1 MAIKQ
6 LTVFVQNKKGTVVSV
21 TDILSKNNINL
32 RALSIAETQDFGILR
47 LIVNDEVTAE
57 RVLADAGYL
66 IKTIDVL
73 GVKIGDE
80 PGKLTAALDILD
92 KADINV
98 EYLYAFMARTEK
110 HAYVVLRV
118 EDNAAAEAALTG
130 AGFHMIMPIIS
141 IIFNSDPLCRNIY
154 V

>member
-73 GVKIGDE
+73 GVKIGDQ
-80 PGKLTAALDILD
+80 PGKLTAALDVLD
-92 KADINV
+92 KANINV

-130 AGFHMIMPIIS
+130 AGFRMITEADICK
-141 IIFNSDPLCRNIY
+141 L
-154 V
+154 

>member
-47 LIVNDEVTAE
+47 LIVNDYKTAE
-57 RVLADAGYL
+57 EVLSENGYL
-66 IKTIDVL
+66 IKVIDVV
-73 GVKIGDE
+73 GVKIGDA
-80 PGKLTAALDILD
+80 PGKLTEALDVLD

-118 EDNAAAEAALTG
+118 ESNDMAETALTN
-130 AGFHMIMPIIS
+130 AGFKMISEADI
-141 IIFNSDPLCRNIY
+141 NKL
-154 V
+154 

>member
-21 TDILSKNNINL
+21 TDILSKNKINL
-32 RALSIAETQDFGILR
+32 RALSIAETQEFGILR
-47 LIVNDEVTAE
+47 MIVNNEKTAE
-57 RVLADAGYL
+57 AVLAENGYL
-66 IKTIDVL
+66 IKVIEVV

-80 PGKLTAALDILD
+80 PGKLTEVLSVLDQ
-92 KADINV
+92 ANINV

-118 EDNAAAEAALTG
+118 EDNEIAESVLKG
-130 AGFHMIMPIIS
+130 AGIEMISEADI
-141 IIFNSDPLCRNIY
+141 NKL
-154 V
+154 

>member
-6 LTVFVQNKKGTVVSV
+6 LTVFVQNKKGTVVEV
-21 TDILSKNNINL
+21 TEILARNNINL

-47 LIVNDEVTAE
+47 LIVNDETAAE
-57 RVLADAGYL
+57 KVLAESGYL
-66 IKTIDVL
+66 IKVIDVV
-73 GVKIGDE
+73 GVKIGDQ
-80 PGKLTAALDILD
+80 PGKLTEALAVLD

-118 EDNAAAEAALTG
+118 EDTAVAEAALAG
-130 AGFHMIMPIIS
+130 AGFKMISEEDIKR
-141 IIFNSDPLCRNIY
+141 L
-154 V
+154 

>member
-6 LTVFVQNKKGTVVSV
+6 LTVFIQNKKGTVVSV

-47 LIVNDEVTAE
+47 LIVNDEKAAE
-57 RVLADAGYL
+57 AVLEESGYL
-66 IKTIDVL
+66 IKVIDVV

-80 PGKLTAALDILD
+80 PGKLTAALDVLD

-98 EYLYAFMARTEK
+98 EYLYAFMTRTEK

-118 EDNAAAEAALTG
+118 EDNAVAEKVLAD
-130 AGFHMIMPIIS
+130 AGFKMISEADI
-141 IIFNSDPLCRNIY
+141 NKL
-154 V
+154 